1 MRVLVTGAAGFLGR
15 RLTKAL
21 IEQGRLT
28 DRAGRT
34 GEITELML
42 ADIAEFQ
49 APEAPGMTI
58 RKSVGDMADAA
69 VVRELASGGYASIFH
84 LASYLTLQAEED
96 AALSYRVNVES
107 LRGLLNGVSDCPTLI
122 FPSSIAIFG
131 GDLPET
137 VTDDIQPLPATTYGS
152 HKAINELLIAD
163 YSRRGR
169 VDGRSLRLPIVVT
182 RPGASLPIV
191 SDRVAAIVREPLS
204 GRDVT
209 VPLKPETPVPLSSA
223 GAVARSLIRMHEFP
237 EIELPPKRA
246 FNLPSLTATL
256 EELASA
262 VRNRGGTGK
271 VAYDPDPATQAIVEG
286 WPTRFVSDRATR
298 IGIGADADLDALIS
312 DYLDNR
318 NG

>member
-15 RLTKAL
+15 RLTKGL
-21 IEQGRLT
+21 IEKGRLT

-34 GEITELML
+34 AEITELVL
-42 ADIAEFQ
+42 ADIAAF
-49 APEAPGMTI
+49 EAPRAPGLKIATAI
-58 RKSVGDMADAA
+58 GDMADAA
-69 VVRELASGGYASIFH
+69 FVRDLAAGGFNSIFH

-96 AALSYRVNVES
+96 AALSYQVNVES
-107 LRGLLNGVSDCPTLI
+107 LRGLLNGVAGCPTLI

-131 GDLPET
+131 HGLPET

-204 GRDVT
+204 GRNVT
-209 VPLKPETPVPLSSA
+209 VPLDPQTPVPLSSA

-237 EIELPPKRA
+237 EVELPPKRA

-256 EELASA
+256 EELAAA
-262 VRNRGGTGK
+262 VRNRGGTGE
-271 VAYDPDPATQAIVEG
+271 VDYDPDPATQAIVEG

-298 IGIGADADLDALIS
+298 IGIGADRDLDALIS

-318 NG
+318 DG